1 MKAFNKICAQGE
13 AMFIKGDFQ
22 IPEGAQKIAAE
33 NGKCIIAH
41 SESGHNHIMDGSCAT
56 LYKLPDSILECL
68 LVVDKETTLEHLRP
82 HDTHES
88 ILFQPG
94 TYKVRYGREYTP
106 QGWRRSED

>member
-1 MKAFNKICAQGE
+1 MKVFNKICAQGE
-13 AMFIKGDFQ
+13 AMFIKGDFS
-22 IPEGAQKIAAE
+22 IPKGAEKISPE
-33 NGKCIIAH
+33 NGNCVIAH
-41 SESGHNHIMDGSCAT
+41 SETGHHHVMNAEFAT

-68 LVVDKETTLEHLRP
+68 LVVEKETTLEHLRP

-88 ILFQPG
+88 ILFSPG